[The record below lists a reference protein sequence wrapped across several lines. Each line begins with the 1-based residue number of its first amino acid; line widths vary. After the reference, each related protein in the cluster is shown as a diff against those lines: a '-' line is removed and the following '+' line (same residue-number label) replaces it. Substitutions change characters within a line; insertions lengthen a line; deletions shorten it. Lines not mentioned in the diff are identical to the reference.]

1 MGAPTLAMDLD
12 RERFQVTQEQLSRPG
27 KDLADLSEVE
37 FEEGLK
43 RLKTVQQRIQKLLE
57 TALVEGGHYGNPDTY
72 DGGKA
77 FKKPILYKAG
87 AEELRR
93 LMRYSLRRLGPD
105 VVTVLAPT
113 PEDPQGYVSV
123 VVEMGLYDA
132 TGRLLAVKSAACTTK
147 EGRFRKYGKQGG
159 WTYDDAREKL
169 HDCLT
174 MAEKRCGTLLTCEAT
189 GATAF
194 LANGEEM
201 ESALEE
207 AERPITPWTDAE
219 KKAVY
224 AKAAEKGI
232 GRKAFAALVLKEL
245 GRAAVG
251 TGPDVVNL
259 LSAIA
264 RWTPGTG
271 EADEE
276 AGAGEASPAPR
287 AAPAPGT
294 KIPCDDC
301 QGTGRNDADT
311 DACATCTGTGRVRA

>member
-1 MGAPTLAMDLD
+1 MGAAALPRELDEQRFLA
-12 RERFQVTQEQLSRPG
+12 TQDQLSRPG
-27 KDLADLSEVE
+27 KDLADLSDVE

-43 RLKTVQQRIQKLLE
+43 RLKLVQHRIQKLLE
-57 TALVEGGHYGNPDTY
+57 TALVEGAHYGNPETGN
-72 DGGKA
+72 GGTA

-93 LMRYSLRRLGPD
+93 LMRYSLRRLSAD
-105 VVTVLAPT
+105 EITITDPT
-113 PEDPQGYVSV
+113 PESPEGFVAV
-123 VVEMGLYDA
+123 VVEMGLFDA
-132 TGRLLAVKSAACTTK
+132 TGRLLAVKRAACTTK
-147 EGRFRKYGKQGG
+147 EGRFRKYGKNPG